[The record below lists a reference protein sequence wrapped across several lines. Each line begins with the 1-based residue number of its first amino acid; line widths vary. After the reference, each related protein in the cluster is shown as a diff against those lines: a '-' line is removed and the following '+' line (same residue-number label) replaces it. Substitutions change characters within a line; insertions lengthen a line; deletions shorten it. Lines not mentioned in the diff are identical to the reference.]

1 MNELTINSKRSSS
14 TKDKGGVKTVRCKGC
29 LRKKSQLKNL
39 KRHFS
44 EKHPELYKG
53 NEKKNREWFSASPDQ
68 TVPEDPA
75 YHIRRVEENPMIEEK
90 VEDPH
95 I

>member
-1 MNELTINSKRSSS
+1 M
-14 TKDKGGVKTVRCKGC
+14 
-29 LRKKSQLKNL
+29 
-39 KRHFS
+39 
-44 EKHPELYKG
+44 G
-53 NEKKNREWFSASPDQ
+53 NEKKNREWFSASSAQ

-75 YHIRRVEENPMIEEK
+75 YHIRRVEENSMIEEK